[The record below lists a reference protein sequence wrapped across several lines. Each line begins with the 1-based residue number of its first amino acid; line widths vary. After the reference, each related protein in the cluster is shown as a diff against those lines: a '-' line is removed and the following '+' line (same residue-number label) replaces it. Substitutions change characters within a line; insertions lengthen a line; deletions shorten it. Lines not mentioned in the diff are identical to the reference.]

1 MIRAPHWKD
10 VYMNRIFLL
19 MAGMI
24 VVAGSL
30 CASTAKAYQFLE
42 RHFDVTPLR
51 ADIYVKVRCDD
62 GRILKL
68 DPNANVYEA
77 CEEGPYAPK
86 EEVPA
91 ASKP

>member
-1 MIRAPHWKD
+1 
-10 VYMNRIFLL
+10 MNRILVP

-24 VVAGSL
+24 VVAGFL
-30 CASTAKAYQFLE
+30 CAPTAEAYQLLE

-51 ADIYVKVRCDD
+51 ADIYIKVRCDD

-86 EEVPA
+86 KEVPVE
-91 ASKP
+91 SKP